1 MVDGLRVYVPAIA
14 MIGLQFHYAVLAI
27 FTRAA
32 LLHGMNTT
40 VFVVYRQAIA
50 TLAMAPFAIS
60 SNRRQSFK
68 ASLRLKSLSLML
80 VTSLIG

>member
-1 MVDGLRVYVPAIA
+1 MVGGLGVYVPVMA
-14 MIGLQFHYAVLAI
+14 MIRLQFYFAVLAI

-50 TLAMAPFAIS
+50 ALDMASFALS
-60 SNRRQSFK
+60 PNR
-68 ASLRLKSLSLML
+68 
-80 VTSLIG
+80 VTSNQNAYFEG